1 MKSILRPS
9 EGRLLRCFTH
19 MIGLMLSSVAL
30 LGYSVLCHLACMA
43 HHVLAKVFCLLVL
56 FPSSLLL
63 DCISWCILIA
73 LRSVWFRF
81 VVVMVSASHAAACAC
96 CLAVCSCALDVS
108 TPTYSR
114 ACSALGS
121 PSLFT
126 WSVMHTLC
134 SHLLDKLPLWS
145 FYLCFQKRKE
155 GEKKGR
161 GNLRIL
167 PNLCICSWEPHL
179 CGSEGPSDLS
189 EGVYSLRLAR
199 R

>member
-43 HHVLAKVFCLLVL
+43 YITSLRRFVICLSL

-63 DCISWCILIA
+63 HCISWCILIA
-73 LRSVWFRF
+73 LRSVGF
-81 VVVMVSASHAAACAC
+81 VSLLRYGFCFSRCSLRVLLS
-96 CLAVCSCALDVS
+96 CLFSCALDVS

-145 FYLCFQKRKE
+145 FYLCF
-155 GEKKGR
+155 
-161 GNLRIL
+161 
-167 PNLCICSWEPHL
+167 
-179 CGSEGPSDLS
+179 
-189 EGVYSLRLAR
+189 
-199 R
+199 